1 MLFRSKRVVFQ
12 LILDGIQHL
21 ALRKIRRMVRLQLPD
36 AITELERAKEYSKPK
51 KPTEEEPDLDELVE
65 QTIDLDQ
72 GTENDEDDQ
81 TSPTKTLFQNAAD
94 ILDAEENK
102 DQILQLLRKAEIN
115 LSAIDYQSADLKKP
129 ESKEIIRKILRH
141 LKKLEDVE

>member
-1 MLFRSKRVVFQ
+1 
-12 LILDGIQHL
+12 
-21 ALRKIRRMVRLQLPD
+21 MVRLQLID
-36 AITELERAKEYSKPK
+36 AITELEKAKEYSKPK
-51 KPTEEEPDLDELVE
+51 KPTEEEQTHPISDPKDDES
-65 QTIDLDQ
+65 
-72 GTENDEDDQ
+72 DQ
-81 TSPTKTLFQNAAD
+81 TTPTKTLFQNALD

-115 LSAIDYQSADLKKP
+115 LSAIDYKSADLKKS